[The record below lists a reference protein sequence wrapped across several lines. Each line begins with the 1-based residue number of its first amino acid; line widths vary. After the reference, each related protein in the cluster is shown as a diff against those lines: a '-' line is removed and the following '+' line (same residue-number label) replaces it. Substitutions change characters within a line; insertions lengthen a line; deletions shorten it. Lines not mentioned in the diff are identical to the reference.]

1 LCRAI
6 SFNRQD
12 HTLLA
17 DPLSAIRLG
26 ISERTVKAH
35 LGSVYQKLGV
45 ESRSA
50 AVAAAMS
57 RKLV

>member
-1 LCRAI
+1 MLRELVNGGSNSDIA
-6 SFNRQD
+6 
-12 HTLLA
+12 A
-17 DPLSAIRLG
+17 ALG

-50 AVAAAMS
+50 AVAAALS
-57 RKLV
+57 RNLV